1 MSNQRRASKNRQKF
15 VYYFNILFET
25 THAYQVS
32 NFFVEQTNEVF
43 NIFVFETRLDRIAR
57 TLDTRNQIVQ
67 EKSQQSKASVLF
79 KFLLEHDIDDFDR
92 EENEEDMKS
101 QQEDEIDDSHTSTR
115 QIERQITSL
124 ATKS

>member
-1 MSNQRRASKNRQKF
+1 MSNQKRASKNRQKF
-15 VYYFNILFET
+15 VYYLNILFET

-32 NFFVEQTNEVF
+32 DFFVEQANEVF